1 MPKLVTLILFP
12 GTVIESLQRKFPQ
25 NQKIFAAKVF
35 VRRVFKGPKLLQ
47 DKFVIVE
54 NLGNPRICMSKPKV
68 KDTRLFFTDPLML
81 EDYHYFGS
89 PRTPHFKL
97 RSSLLRLT
105 LSNLRILWHLDS
117 STKGTKKG
125 KSISVTNFYK
135 MVLN

>member
-1 MPKLVTLILFP
+1 M
-12 GTVIESLQRKFPQ
+12 IESLQRKFPQ

-125 KSISVTNFYK
+125 KSISVTNFY
-135 MVLN
+135 